1 MSNNKPLLKRKDLL
15 YPELSYKIIGIL
27 FEIHNS
33 LGYGYKE
40 KYYQNAIS
48 CSFKQCKLSFKE
60 QVPARIKFKNEII
73 GKIFFDFLIENKI
86 ILEIKKTDRF
96 SKKEIEQIHGYLKTT
111 GLKLGILAHFT
122 KEGVRYKRILNV

>member
-1 MSNNKPLLKRKDLL
+1 MTNKKPILKRKDLL

-27 FEIHNS
+27 FEVYNS

-40 KYYQNAIS
+40 IYYQRAIAAGL
-48 CSFKQCKLSFKE
+48 KDCKLAFRE
-60 QVPARIKFKNEII
+60 QVPAKIKFKDKII

-96 SKKEIEQIHGYLKTT
+96 SKKEIDQIHGY
-111 GLKLGILAHFT
+111 
-122 KEGVRYKRILNV
+122 